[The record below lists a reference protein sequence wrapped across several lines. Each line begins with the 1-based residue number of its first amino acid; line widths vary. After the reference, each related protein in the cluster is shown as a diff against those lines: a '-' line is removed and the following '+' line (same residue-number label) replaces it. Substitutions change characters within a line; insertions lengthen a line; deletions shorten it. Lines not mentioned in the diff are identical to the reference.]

1 MNSIEKS
8 SVESKQAH
16 LWLNSVPG
24 QYLQASEQAV
34 FDAAVFDLFG
44 FNALQMGM
52 AQIHLL
58 QNSRIA
64 HRFVASEDS
73 SEQAHLYCA
82 DDFLPLADMS
92 LDVLLLPHRLEFSER
107 PHQTLR
113 EAARVIMPEGHLL
126 ITGFNPW
133 STWGLKSYLKKII
146 QFLKVKKNNSTET
159 FFNKNSWQDYPWHAR
174 MIRLARLK
182 DWLALL
188 NFEVVLV
195 EKICHAPP
203 FSHEHWLKKCG
214 WLDEFVLRHLRRVG
228 LDRFG
233 GVYFIVAK
241 KRVPG
246 MTPLKPKWKK
256 SPLTAALAHSP
267 KPSQQQQRQE
277 QKPPSFK
284 QSTIIKEENF

>member
-1 MNSIEKS
+1 MDDSQIPSEKT
-8 SVESKQAH
+8 KQTQV
-16 LWLNSVPG
+16 WLNSVAG
-24 QYLQASEQAV
+24 QYLQANEQAV

-52 AQIHLL
+52 AQMNLL

-64 HRFVASEDS
+64 NRFLASEDC
-73 SEQAHLYCA
+73 SENANLYCA
-82 DDFLPLADMS
+82 DDFLPFAEMS

-133 STWGLKSYLKKII
+133 SAWGLKSYVKKLI
-146 QFLKVKKNNSTET
+146 QFLKIKKNLAPQSLS
-159 FFNKNSWQDYPWHAR
+159 NKNIWVDYPWHAR

-188 NFEVVLV
+188 NFEVVSV

-214 WLDEFVLRHLRRVG
+214 WLDDFVLRHLRRFG

-233 GVYFIVAK
+233 GVYFVVAK

-256 SPLTAALAHSP
+256 SPLTAALVPSP
-267 KPSQQQQRQE
+267 KPSQQQ
-277 QKPPSFK
+277 KNNK
-284 QSTIIKEENF
+284 NLNQSKKSKKT

>member
-1 MNSIEKS
+1 MDSIEKNA
-8 SVESKQAH
+8 VESKQKP
-16 LWLNSVPG
+16 LWFNSVPG
-24 QYLQASEQAV
+24 QYLQTREQAV
-34 FDAAVFDLFG
+34 FDEAVFDLFG

-58 QNSRIA
+58 ENSRIP

-73 SEQAHLYCA
+73 SQQANLYCA

-92 LDVLLLPHRLEFSER
+92 LDVLLLPHRLEFSDL

-133 STWGLKSYLKKII
+133 SVWGLKSYLKKLI
-146 QFLKVKKNNSTET
+146 QLLKVKKNNSTET
-159 FFNKNSWQDYPWHAR
+159 LFNKNSWQDYPWHAR
-174 MIRLARLK
+174 MIRLSRLK

-188 NFEVVLV
+188 NFEVVSV
-195 EKICHAPP
+195 EKLCHAPP
-203 FSHEHWLKKCG
+203 FSHEHWLKKCS
-214 WLDEFVLRHLRRVG
+214 WLENVILRHLRRVG

-256 SPLTAALAHSP
+256 SLLSAALLPSP
-267 KPSQQQQRQE
+267 KPSQQQQKQE
-277 QKPPSFK
+277 QKPKSNK
-284 QSTIIKEENF
+284 ELTIIKDENF